1 MASAKTSAPIRWAP
15 RVRPEKLRRL
25 YQSEARGILD
35 AELLDDVG
43 TTLYWRCR
51 DILIVSDAAEGR
63 VKCVGCAATIT
74 RHRDDKNHL
83 LSCPKCGWECAWTDY
98 QKSYRHHELY
108 ARGLT
113 EALHEFMQR
122 WEQARTPREK
132 MALID
137 RLIHVWHWESRTDHA
152 KGRPAAVNLIEG
164 SRRQALKFLDQ
175 LSAAPA
181 AEHSTSL
188 TKRRASD

>member
-1 MASAKTSAPIRWAP
+1 MASAKTPPAPIRWAP

-25 YQSEARGILD
+25 YESEARGILD

-43 TTLYWRCR
+43 TTLYCRCR
-51 DILIVSDAAEGR
+51 DILIVSDAAEGHVR
-63 VKCVGCAATIT
+63 CPGCAATIA
-74 RHRDDKNHL
+74 RRGDKNPTL
-83 LSCPKCGWECAWTDY
+83 TCEQCGWKCSWGDY

-113 EALHEFMQR
+113 EALVDFMHR

-132 MALID
+132 MRLID

-164 SRRQALKFLDQ
+164 SRRQALKFLDE

-181 AEHSTSL
+181 AEPAVVRQF
-188 TKRRASD
+188 KN

>member
-1 MASAKTSAPIRWAP
+1 MPSAKTPAPIRWAP

-25 YQSEARGILD
+25 YESEARGILD

-43 TTLYWRCR
+43 TTLYCRCR

-63 VKCVGCAATIT
+63 IRCPSCAATIT
-74 RHRDDKNHL
+74 RRRDDKNQML
-83 LSCPKCGWECAWTDY
+83 ICEKCGWECAWPDY
-98 QKSYRHHELY
+98 QKSYRHLELY

-113 EALHEFMQR
+113 EALVEFMHR

-132 MALID
+132 MRQID
-137 RLIHVWHWESRTDHA
+137 CLIHVWHWESRTDRA

-164 SRRQALKFLDQ
+164 SRRQALKFLDE
-175 LSAAPA
+175 LSAAWA
-181 AEHSTSL
+181 AEPRGVGQS
-188 TKRRASD
+188 KN